1 MKIHKGAAV
10 AALTLAVSV
19 GATVTSSSGAQA
31 ASRSDYP
38 KPVMQYVKHPAGFPD
53 STEVVRVGNKLRCSV
68 PIGRAV
74 KGDAAAGVRTDLVPL
89 VTELMRQTED
99 KYHYNIRGGDT
110 GGYMCRFIKRG
121 GVEVPSLG
129 PSNHA
134 YGRAVD
140 INWNTNPQSST
151 FRSDL
156 PPAVVSLW
164 IRHGFY
170 WGGHYSGTPDTMHFE
185 YVGARSAINGYYQ
198 HAVAEGKGTPP
209 PPPPSTCPSATL
221 ASYPV
226 VKSGSSGTAVKLA
239 QCKLRTSG
247 ATITAD
253 GVFGSKTAAAV
264 SAFQRSHG
272 LKGDGVVG
280 AHTWTALLAQGSS
293 PTLKS
298 GSRGADVTRLQQ
310 ALRASGQSLSVD
322 GVFGSGTAR
331 AVTAYQGRVGL
342 KKDGVVGA
350 QTWAALKAGK

>member
-1 MKIHKGAAV
+1 MKFHKVAAV
-10 AALTLAVSV
+10 AAVSLAVSV
-19 GATVTSSSGAQA
+19 GGALTSPSTADA
-31 ASRSDYP
+31 APRSAYP
-38 KPVMQYVKHPAGFPD
+38 KAVMTYVKHPAGFPD

-110 GGYMCRFIKRG
+110 GGYVCRFIKRNG
-121 GVEVPSLG
+121 AEVPSLG

-134 YGRAVD
+134 YGRAID
-140 INWNTNPQSST
+140 INWNSNPQSST

-170 WGGHYSGTPDTMHFE
+170 WGGHYSSTPDTMHFE
-185 YVGARSAINGYYQ
+185 YVGARSAINSYYQ
-198 HAVAEGKGTPP
+198 HAVAEGKGTTPP
-209 PPPPSTCPSATL
+209 PPPPACPSATL
-221 ASYPV
+221 ASYPLL
-226 VKSGSSGTAVKLA
+226 KSGSSGTAVKLA

-253 GVFGSKTAAAV
+253 GAFGTKTADAV
-264 SAFQRSHG
+264 AAFQRSRG
-272 LKGDGVVG
+272 LKGDGVIG
-280 AHTWTALLAQGSS
+280 AHTWTALLAQGTS

-298 GSRGADVTRLQQ
+298 GSRGSDVTRLQQ
-310 ALRASGQSLSVD
+310 ALRASGQSIAID
-322 GVFGSGTAR
+322 GVFGKGTAT
-331 AVTAYQGRVGL
+331 AVSNYQGRVGL